1 MQFTRLRKPFGR
13 SQTVAAVLMLSLV
26 AAACGVPMETEEAAR
41 MAREGQTGAVSATPA
56 QAAAAEA
63 PDKDDAAAG
72 DAAKGKAKFAACAA
86 CHGPDGKGVPNLGK
100 NLVTSEFAK
109 DKTDEELVT
118 FLKVGRDTSDPLN
131 TTGVAMP
138 PKGGN
143 PALTD
148 ADLLDIVAYVRELE
162 GKP

>member
-1 MQFTRLRKPFGR
+1 MHLTGPRMPFGR
-13 SQTVAAVLMLSLV
+13 PQTVAAVLMLALT

-41 MAREGQTGAVSATPA
+41 MAREGQTGAVSATPE

-63 PDKDDAAAG
+63 PDKDDAPAG
-72 DAAKGKAKFAACAA
+72 DAAKGKKNFAACAA
-86 CHGPDGKGVPNLGK
+86 CHGPDGKGVPSLGK

-109 DKTDEELVT
+109 GKTDEELVA

-148 ADLLDIVAYVRELE
+148 ADLMDIVAYVRELE